1 MSGWRGLF
9 GGRATS
15 RVLLIGP
22 AGAGKTTL
30 VLAATAARPTGAPQ
44 GAQGDGQA
52 VWATVGRGVIID
64 VPGSITFPVAGMG
77 LTAWERL
84 LHQIRRQRP
93 GRPLDAVILA
103 LPAALLFEAGREE
116 ERLHLAAAIRDR
128 FALLQAVLGFTL
140 PVYVVITKA
149 DEIPGFESFT
159 ATLTPDQLRNMFG
172 WSNPHAPGET
182 FSAAW
187 VDEGIDSLH
196 DAVVRARIER
206 FTADTH
212 LHERGDLFLFT
223 RTLGQVAA
231 PLRTLLG
238 EVFRGSLY
246 RDAFPCRGFY
256 FCGRGSESSSSIVFL
271 EDLLASKVFAEQ
283 GLAAPVPDVVEARKR
298 SSLAAQVVCA
308 LLVVA
313 FGLGIYWSYNRLR
326 RARSEFVDLL
336 MRAEEI
342 LAERHQA
349 TMRSRPLSAGYRLT
363 QSRGLL
369 DEQLQAINND
379 GFSWIVYRL
388 NPSLR
393 DSLTR
398 IFRDIVL
405 NDFRVALE
413 DKGRRWLRAAQEP
426 AVDPAPSGPNFK
438 DRPRY
443 KALARFA
450 QAYPPFMDSYRRY
463 DDLRRPDGTGT
474 VDSLAAISEHL
485 DGTTLRVHALG
496 RPYARALRQATGAP
510 IDCRIF
516 EDVNSG
522 ESLVAVEAQAL
533 LDEFRDWTFDESNPV
548 RSAARDFTE
557 DWEQITGG
565 SGEPQDVESL
575 IENTALLSAAASAWK
590 TLHTAI
596 TNEPVAL
603 FEEAPFAPRAA
614 GTPLC
619 RGLQWPELG
628 DQAREVDDLKDRLR
642 GELLDMAVEPFGP
655 LFTDESGLTL
665 SPPMEELKKDLDTLR
680 AQGFWAPPSDAFGER
695 TAPQGVPRF
704 ATWRAED
711 LDAAVKTADAF
722 QIYRGPAFNTLA
734 NAQRNTLLDVIEAGV
749 ADVVGTRL
757 QRTALAGSELPS
769 ESTAMLE
776 QIKVTG
782 AIVAKL
788 APIAPLLSRA
798 PSGATVLLALDA
810 QAATALAS
818 VDREAVRVYPWLFA
832 WPRRAGTLDGLFARW
847 QAIRSTGPAA
857 DAPKLWEA
865 AADEQRDA
873 VVRLAE
879 AARPFAN
886 YLIAR
891 RGSSDVALRW
901 ARISRDATGYEQK
914 LPDNG
919 LGAFDAFVRRGLPAM
934 LPANACSSGTTGR
947 ARATGE
953 YFPALRD
960 ELAREGERQCRI
972 QIQRDYAAVVAVF
985 NSQLR
990 DRFPFVDNASPSFAD
1005 RVRAIQGKAEATP
1018 AGVKALL
1025 DAYRSIDGP
1034 IVTRFLEARGT
1045 CSSDPALAFLQGVE
1059 NASALLASAADP
1071 ALKIPT
1077 VVLDVIPEFRLAA
1090 NAGTGGDHIAE
1101 WRMDVG
1107 ARNLHE
1113 PLAAPVAPLPWSY
1126 GDRVSLVVRFAR
1138 DSPSVPMSGAGL
1150 PLSDMRGDQRTVRF
1164 DFTGNWAIFQL
1175 LLARTISSET
1185 DALLLRD
1192 TAPTVLALD
1201 IPVESDPAKP
1211 PLAQPSPSSKFEVY
1225 MRLGM
1230 SPRGKP
1236 EALSL
1241 GRLPT
1246 RAPSTVACLGI

>member
-1 MSGWRGLF
+1 MTGWRGLF
-9 GGRATS
+9 GRRSAS

-30 VLAATAARPTGAPQ
+30 VQAATAGRPEGVTQAARA
-44 GAQGDGQA
+44 DGQA
-52 VWATVGRGVIID
+52 VWTSVGRGVLID
-64 VPGSITFPVAGMG
+64 VPGSMTFPVAGMG

-84 LHQIRRQRP
+84 LQRIRRQRP

-103 LPAALLFEAGREE
+103 VPAGLLFERGREE

-159 ATLTPDQLRNMFG
+159 ATLTEDQLRNMFG

-182 FSAAW
+182 FAAAW
-187 VDEGIDSLH
+187 IDEGIDSLH

-206 FTADTH
+206 FAADAH

-223 RTLGQVAA
+223 RTLSQIAA
-231 PLRTLLG
+231 PLRMLLG

-256 FCGRGSESSSSIVFL
+256 FCGRASDSPSSIVFL
-271 EDLLASKVFAEQ
+271 EDLLAGKVFAER
-283 GLAAPVPDVVEARKR
+283 GLATPVPDVVEARKR
-298 SSLAAQVVCA
+298 SSLAAQIVCG
-308 LLVVA
+308 LLIVS
-313 FGLGIYWSYNRLR
+313 FGLATYWSYNRLR
-326 RARSEFVDLL
+326 RARAEFVALL
-336 MRAEEI
+336 TRADEI
-342 LAERHQA
+342 LAERYQA
-349 TMRSRPLSAGYRLT
+349 TVNGRPLTPGYRLA

-369 DEQLQAINND
+369 DEQLQAINDD
-379 GFSWIVYRL
+379 GFSWVVYRL

-398 IFRDIVL
+398 IFGDIVL

-413 DKGRRWLRAAQEP
+413 DKGRRWLRDAQDP
-426 AVDPAPSGPNFK
+426 AVDPAPSGPNFT

-443 KALARFA
+443 KALAQFA

-463 DDLRRPDGTGT
+463 DELRRPDGNGT
-474 VDSLAAISEHL
+474 IDSLAAISEHI
-485 DGTTLRVHALG
+485 DGTTLQVHALG

-510 IDCRIF
+510 IDCKIF
-516 EDVNSG
+516 EDASSG

-548 RSAARDFTE
+548 RSAARDFTA

-565 SGEPQDVESL
+565 SGEPQDVEAL
-575 IENTALLSAAASAWK
+575 IENTALMSAAASAW
-590 TLHTAI
+590 TTIHTAI

-603 FEEAPFAPRAA
+603 FQEAPFAPRAA

-628 DQAREVDDLKDRLR
+628 DQAREVNDLKDRLR
-642 GELLDMAVEPFGP
+642 DELLDLEVEPFGP
-655 LFTDESGLTL
+655 LFTDESGLAL
-665 SPPMEELKKDLDTLR
+665 SPPVQDLKKDLDTLK

-695 TAPQGVPRF
+695 TAPQGLARL

-722 QIYRGPAFNTLA
+722 QLYRGAAFNTLA
-734 NAQRNTLLDVIEAGV
+734 NAQRSTLLDVIEAGV

-757 QRTALAGSELPS
+757 QRTALPGSELPA

-798 PSGATVLLALDA
+798 PSGATVLLTLDA
-810 QAATALAS
+810 QAATALAA
-818 VDREAVRVYPWLFA
+818 VDREAVRSYPWVFA
-832 WPRRAGTLDGLFARW
+832 WPRRTGTLDGLFARW
-847 QAIRSTGPAA
+847 QTIRSTGPAA
-857 DAPKLWEA
+857 EAPKLWEA

-891 RGSSDVALRW
+891 RGPSDAALRW

-934 LPANACSSGTTGR
+934 LPANACSAGTTGT

-985 NSQLR
+985 NAQLR

-1018 AGVKALL
+1018 SGVKALL
-1025 DAYRSIDGP
+1025 DAYRGIDGP
-1034 IVTRFLEARGT
+1034 IVTRFLEARSA
-1045 CSSDPALAFLQGVE
+1045 CSGDPALAFLQAVE
-1059 NASALLASAADP
+1059 SASALMASAADP
-1071 ALKIPT
+1071 ALKTPT
-1077 VVLDVIPEFRLAA
+1077 VVLDLIPEFRLAVR
-1090 NAGTGGDHIAE
+1090 AGTGGDHIAE

-1107 ARNLHE
+1107 GKSLRE
-1113 PLAAPVAPLPWSY
+1113 PLTPPVAPLTWSY
-1126 GDRVSLVVRFAR
+1126 GDRVSLAVRFAR
-1138 DSPSVPMSGAGL
+1138 DSPSVPLAGAGL
-1150 PLSDMRGDQRTVRF
+1150 PLSEARGDPRTVRF

-1175 LLARTISSET
+1175 LLARTISNET

-1192 TAPTVLALD
+1192 AAPTVLALD
-1201 IPVESDPAKP
+1201 IPVEPDPAKP
-1211 PLAQPSPSSKFEVY
+1211 PLVQPSDASKFEVY

-1236 EALSL
+1236 EALSP

-1246 RAPSTVACLGI
+1246 RAPTTVACLGS